1 MNWRDLPPLASLR
14 AFAAFV
20 ETGSV
25 VAAGDALSVSH
36 AAVSQQLRSLE
47 SHLGVALL
55 DRSGRA
61 LRLTSDGEILAQGC
75 ADGFGQISRAVA
87 LVTGAEVLRPL
98 HISPTP
104 SFAAAWLMPRL
115 PEFRALHPRVN
126 IMLNPTSELV
136 TLTPGGVDLSIRY
149 GDGNWPGLDSV
160 LLLETAMIVVAAQ
173 SLVEGI
179 DTSDPASLS
188 VLPWLEE
195 VGTSE
200 STRWLDARGVSRAM
214 RGSLIQVPGNLLLD
228 GARDGQGVAVT
239 VRHFVEPDI
248 QSGRLRILHE
258 DAKPGTGYHL
268 VTRPGVQRP
277 SLKAFIS
284 WIRKAARDQIVGDVA

>member
-1 MNWRDLPPLASLR
+1 MAGLR

-25 VAAGDALSVSH
+25 VGAGEALAVSH

-61 LRLTSDGEILAQGC
+61 LRLTPDGEILAQGC
-75 ADGFGQISRAVA
+75 ADGFSHIARAVA
-87 LVTGAEVLRPL
+87 LVTGAEAQRPL

-115 PEFRALHPRVN
+115 PEFRALCPGVSL
-126 IMLNPTSELV
+126 MLDPTPELV
-136 TLTPGGVDLSIRY
+136 TLSPGGVDLSIRY
-149 GDGNWPGLDSV
+149 GSGDWPGLEAE
-160 LLLETAMIVVAAQ
+160 LLLETAMVVVAAP
-173 SLVEGI
+173 SLI
-179 DTSDPASLS
+179 DGMNVSDLAALS
-188 VLPWLEE
+188 TLPWLEE
-195 VGTSE
+195 FGTTE
-200 STRWLDARGVSRAM
+200 STRWLAAQGVGPGN

-248 QSGRLRILHE
+248 QSGRLCVLNE

-268 VTRPGVQRP
+268 VTRPGIQRP
-277 SLKAFIS
+277 PLKAFVT
-284 WIRKAARDQIVGDVA
+284 WIRKAARGTVAH